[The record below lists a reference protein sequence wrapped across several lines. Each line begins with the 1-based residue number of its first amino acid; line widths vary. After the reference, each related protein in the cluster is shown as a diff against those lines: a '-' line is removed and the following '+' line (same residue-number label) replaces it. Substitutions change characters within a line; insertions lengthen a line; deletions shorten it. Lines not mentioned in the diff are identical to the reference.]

1 MYELTQ
7 SLSEAFAVLNSCGSP
22 VFLDFDWRQ
31 RLDKSE
37 LFAGAL
43 FADPM
48 LPPKMEDW
56 NMEQWNGAEVF
67 LVHRIMQTLPPF
79 TRCGGISGGFLA
91 ARNRPPPASI
101 QRQGLFRWG
110 VPGWLD
116 FRLILSWVEY
126 LAVVITHFFPC
137 EDLM

>member
-1 MYELTQ
+1 MSSIDQLHTSKYAKNSDVLMKIMAPNSTQSHNHVMYELTQ

-31 RLDKSE
+31 RLYKSE

-67 LVHRIMQTLPPF
+67 LVHQIMQTLPPF

-91 ARNRPPPASI
+91 A
-101 QRQGLFRWG
+101 
-110 VPGWLD
+110 
-116 FRLILSWVEY
+116 
-126 LAVVITHFFPC
+126 
-137 EDLM
+137 